1 MLDHVDGYIAMRD
14 PDGAFGPLQPLRRDD
29 GAAAQAVQAIG
40 PAAATKA
47 STSELFPGLAAA
59 ICAAYRRDAARQ
71 KAGIGP
77 L

>member
-14 PDGAFGPLQPLRRDD
+14 PDGAFGPLQPLRRAE
-29 GAAAQAVQAIG
+29 GATSQEVQAIS
-40 PAAATKA
+40 PAAGTKA
-47 STSELFPGLAAA
+47 STCELFPGLAAA

-77 L
+77 P